1 MSSLSRALVFAAF
14 TGAVF
19 AAPVAH
25 ATGLAGTYEIC
36 RAPAEEQ
43 GWDAEKR
50 DLRIRFTDQ
59 DGKYAVAFRF
69 KANGAWKPDTDGPY
83 TAAPPSRFRELSG
96 APYMSP
102 ESGAVPD
109 GVRPSKDVPLETL
122 VVPDTAVFML
132 MTADWFRRNRE
143 TNVPYDTNVIG
154 VFVPKE
160 GRPARRVLLCRTD
173 AV

>member
-1 MSSLSRALVFAAF
+1 MMSSQLRALLFVAMSAA
-14 TGAVF
+14 AL

-25 ATGLAGTYEIC
+25 AAGLAGTYEIC
-36 RAPAEEQ
+36 RTPAEDQ

-69 KANGAWKPDTDGPY
+69 KANGTWKPDADGPY
-83 TAAPPSRFRELSG
+83 GAAPPSRFRELSG
-96 APYMSP
+96 APYLSP

-109 GVRPSKDVPLETL
+109 GVRPSKDVPLETV
-122 VVPDTAVFML
+122 VVPGTAVFML
-132 MTADWFRRNRE
+132 MSADWFRRNRE

-154 VFVPKE
+154 VFVPKN
-160 GRPARRVLLCRTD
+160 GRDARRVLLCR
-173 AV
+173 V